1 MRIQR
6 RGININSC
14 LTVSNFCF
22 LRRKTERNAKQ
33 TSLYPSGF
41 GLVSRGQP
49 AQRICCHC
57 HKSSEPI
64 SARGQRWK
72 HGCQVQRWR
81 YSPSSGNKP
90 KPNGMSSAL
99 SSCVEIRHKRSEFW
113 GIFLVVHFFSWIL
126 RSFPYKE
133 YATLIFIDR
142 LIFAKNNLSMLI
154 KSK

>member
-6 RGININSC
+6 RGININSF

-33 TSLYPSGF
+33 TSLYSSGF

-49 AQRICCHC
+49 AERICCHC

-90 KPNGMSSAL
+90 KANDMSSVL
-99 SSCVEIRHKRSEFW
+99 STCVEISAQTQWILRN
-113 GIFLVVHFFSWIL
+113 FLVLHFFSWIQT
-126 RSFPYKE
+126 SFPYKE
-133 YATLIFIDR
+133 CATLIFIDR
-142 LIFAKNNLSMLI
+142 LIFAKHNLRMLI
-154 KSK
+154 KIK

>member
-6 RGININSC
+6 RGININSF

-90 KPNGMSSAL
+90 KANGMSSAL

-113 GIFLVVHFFSWIL
+113 GIFLVVQFFSWIL

-133 YATLIFIDR
+133 CATIFIDR
-142 LIFAKNNLSMLI
+142 LIFAKNNLGMLI
-154 KSK
+154 